1 MLKCSFGAII
11 WPLLAVD
18 QDHCTH
24 RTEVIK
30 LLNIHFQCC
39 VVSKMVLCRP
49 EMASDCYHNSKTV

>member
-24 RTEVIK
+24 RTEVI
-30 LLNIHFQCC
+30 LSTHLECY
-39 VVSKMVLCRP
+39 VVRKWFCLGP
-49 EMASDCYHNSKTV
+49 